1 MKKYFN
7 IKALVIA
14 LAMIG
19 PLSSCD
25 FGDKNINPAQP
36 EEVSMS
42 ALMPNAQV
50 ALSWAV
56 GGEFVRISGLL
67 TQQFEGINAQQEDN
81 YQYLIREAD
90 TDGMWQRMYF
100 NTLASTN
107 QIIMQADAADAPH
120 YKGVAQV
127 IMAYGILTLTDAFGD
142 VPYTD
147 AFGAVNDNF
156 TPTYDTQQDLYSTI
170 LPGLLNEAVTNLSA
184 AESLGGSPSTD
195 DLYFG
200 GDLNSWI
207 TVANTLQMKIA
218 FQASKQSGNSA
229 YTSALTLSANAISSN
244 AEDFEL
250 FFGNAGNEVNP
261 QFQFSQDRAG
271 NIRMDAAFSSRF
283 SADDTRQPLFINDDF
298 ELGANN
304 AGYYSV
310 SAAPVSLLSYV
321 EVKFMESEAELMQ
334 TASDVAA
341 SKTALDEAVNA
352 SFLKITG
359 AGTPAAYQTDL
370 DARWAAETT
379 NAGRLSVLIDEKFI
393 ACYSQST
400 IVWNDFR
407 RVGLPV
413 LTPNANGVN
422 AFNANGEIPRRL
434 PYPQEERLLNL
445 DNLPIQT
452 PNLQTRFWWD
462 Q

>member
-1 MKKYFN
+1 MKNLKN
-7 IKALVIA
+7 IKVFIIA

-19 PLSSCD
+19 PISSCD
-25 FGDKNINPAQP
+25 FGDINVNPAQP
-36 EEVSMS
+36 EEVSMA

-50 ALSWAV
+50 ALAWAV
-56 GGEFVRISGLL
+56 GGEFVRMSGLL

-90 TDGMWQRMYF
+90 TDGVWQRMYF
-100 NTLASTN
+100 NTLASAD
-107 QIIMQADAADAPH
+107 QIIRQADAANSPH

-147 AFGAVNDNF
+147 AFGAIDGNF
-156 TPTYDTQQDLYSTI
+156 APEYDTQQDLYGTI
-170 LPGLLNEAVTNLSA
+170 LPNLLNEAVTNLSA
-184 AESLGGSPSTD
+184 SESLGGSPGND

-200 GDLNSWI
+200 GNLSSWI

-218 FQASKQSGNSA
+218 FQASKVNGNSA
-229 YTSALTLSANAISSN
+229 YTAALALAPNAISSN
-244 AEDFEL
+244 AEDFEMI
-250 FFGNAGNEVNP
+250 FGNSGNEVNP

-271 NIRMDAAFSSRF
+271 NIRMDANFASRF
-283 SADDTRQPLFINDDF
+283 SADDTRQPAFINDDF

-304 AGYYSV
+304 SGYYSV
-310 SAAPVSLLSYV
+310 SASPVSLLSYV
-321 EVKFMESEAELMQ
+321 EVKFMEAEAEMMQ
-334 TASDVAA
+334 TASDLVAA
-341 SKTALDEAVNA
+341 KAALDEAVNA
-352 SFLKITG
+352 SFMKITG
-359 AGTPAAYQTDL
+359 APTPAAYQTDL
-370 DARWAAETT
+370 DARWAAATT
-379 NAGRLSVLIDEKFI
+379 NAERLSVLINEKFI
-393 ACYSQST
+393 GCYSQS
-400 IVWNDFR
+400 IVAWNDFR

-413 LTPNANGVN
+413 LTPNPNGVN

-445 DNLPIQT
+445 ANIPMQT